1 MESQLQ
7 AARRIYNNEVTIY
20 NTNINTVPANIVA
33 KTFNFKEAELF
44 TIEDYKKKYTSEFGI
59 MRKILKI
66 Y

>member
-44 TIEDYKKKYTSEFGI
+44 TIEDYKKENI
-59 MRKILKI
+59 QVNLE
-66 Y
+66 